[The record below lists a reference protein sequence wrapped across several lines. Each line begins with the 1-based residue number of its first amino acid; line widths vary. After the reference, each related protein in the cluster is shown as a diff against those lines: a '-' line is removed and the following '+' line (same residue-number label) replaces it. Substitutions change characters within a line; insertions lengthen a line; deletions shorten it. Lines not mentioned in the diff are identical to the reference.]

1 MPEYVKIR
9 VSLKVRWNM
18 KRNKSY
24 NRIKALFTILSI
36 IVVCW
41 ISVVQAEQPGFKRKE
56 VDLRLSGGS
65 RIQAIRYSEENE
77 PSLFNEQTYHK
88 MSVVRKRIL
97 RDNLP
102 SEEKSYSLMS
112 IPSVMVN
119 IIDSPPIDGFVPR
132 IAISVTDESSDDFD
146 WVAQTHMS
154 VIGRPL
160 TDNPET
166 DFTIGL
172 FDTGA
177 SAHVISYA
185 AANRTGIY
193 DADLITSS
201 MTELIGATHSVFA
214 WVSKPLAV
222 FADGLAAI
230 EPNGMTLD
238 STNMVGQSN
247 VSIIIGDLPPEDKPD
262 LPTVVGSPMSVNF
275 VTAINNDR
283 QITVTYDGNDL
294 TSPDIKFYEHDDPA
308 IPDYANRIPLNLIPS
323 GAQNIQYI
331 PDLEAIMDFV
341 FQPGSP
347 SIIVGNSA
355 QSLFFIDSV
364 DLRNKERSAI
374 DKQRFML
381 DTGAQ
386 ITVISSGIA
395 SRLGLNPDNKD
406 FEVEIQDVTGEITLE
421 PGFYIDSLEIP
432 SLGEWLSFTNVP
444 VVLLDVGSPEGGTLE
459 GIIGMNLFVNFNL
472 VLRGGGLLGQDPP
485 SLEFELISEPITEH
499 LIADIAPEGG
509 DGVVDY
515 LDFEAFANAWGSTT
529 TSPNWNPAAD
539 LAPPLDPD
547 GVIDTLDLSIFFD
560 NWLKTAS
567 R

>member
-1 MPEYVKIR
+1 
-9 VSLKVRWNM
+9 M
-18 KRNKSY
+18 KRNNSY
-24 NRIKALFTILSI
+24 NRIKTLFIILTSM
-36 IVVCW
+36 VVCW
-41 ISVVQAEQPGFKRKE
+41 ISVVQAGRPGWKRQE
-56 VDLRLSGGS
+56 VDWRMTGGD
-65 RIQAIRYSEENE
+65 RVKAIRYSEDKE
-77 PSLFNEQTYHK
+77 PSLYNGKADNEPD
-88 MSVVRKRIL
+88 VIRERIL
-97 RDNLP
+97 LNELS
-102 SEEKSYSLMS
+102 SEKESFNILSL
-112 IPSVMVN
+112 PSVMANV
-119 IIDSPPIDGFVPR
+119 IDSPPIDGFVPR
-132 IAISVTDESSDDFD
+132 IVVTVTDESSDDFD

-154 VIGRPL
+154 VVGRHL

-166 DFTIGL
+166 DFAIGL

-177 SAHVISYA
+177 STHILSYA
-185 AANRTGIY
+185 AANRTGVY

-201 MTELIGATHSVFA
+201 MTEILGATNSVFG
-214 WVSKPLAV
+214 WVSKPLAI

-230 EPNGMTLD
+230 EPNGMILN
-238 STNMVGQSN
+238 SANMVGQSN
-247 VSIIIGDLPPEDKPD
+247 VSVIVGDLPPEDKPD

-275 VTAINNDR
+275 VTAINNER

-294 TSPDIKFYEHDDPA
+294 TSPDIKFYDHEDSR

-331 PDLEAIMDFV
+331 PDLEAIMEFI

-347 SIIVGNSA
+347 SIIVGNLA
-355 QSLFFIDSV
+355 QSLFFVNSV
-364 DLRNKERSAI
+364 DLHNNEVSAI

-386 ITVISSGIA
+386 ITVVNSGIG
-395 SRLGLNPDNKD
+395 SRLGLNPDNPD
-406 FEVEIQDVTGEITLE
+406 FEVEIQDVTGETTLE

-485 SLEFELISEPITEH
+485 SLEFELIQAQ

-509 DGVVDY
+509 DGIVDFQ
-515 LDFEAFANAWGSTT
+515 DFEAFANAWLSTT

-539 LAPPLDPD
+539 LAPPLNPD
-547 GVIDTLDLSIFFD
+547 GIINTLDLSIFFD
-560 NWLKTAS
+560 NWLKTATP
-567 R
+567 

>member
-1 MPEYVKIR
+1 
-9 VSLKVRWNM
+9 M
-18 KRNKSY
+18 KRNNPY
-24 NRIKALFTILSI
+24 NQIRILLIVLSTIVL
-36 IVVCW
+36 CW
-41 ISVVQAEQPGFKRKE
+41 ISVVQAEQSGFKRKE
-56 VDLRLSGGS
+56 VDLRVSGGS
-65 RIQAIRYSEENE
+65 RIQAIRYSEEKE
-77 PSLFNEQTYHK
+77 PSLFNEKTYHK
-88 MSVVRKRIL
+88 MRVVRKRIL

-102 SEEKSYSLMS
+102 SEEKSFSLMS
-112 IPSVMVN
+112 IPSVMANV
-119 IIDSPPIDGFVPR
+119 IDSPPIDGFVPR
-132 IAISVTDESSDDFD
+132 IVVSVTDKGSDDFD
-146 WVAQTHMS
+146 WVAEAHMS
-154 VIGRPL
+154 VVGNYL

-166 DFTIGL
+166 DFIIGL

-177 SAHVISYA
+177 SAHIISHA
-185 AANRTGIY
+185 GANRTGIY

-201 MTELIGATHSVFA
+201 MVEIQGATNSVLGL
-214 WVSKPLAV
+214 VSKPLAI
-222 FADGLAAI
+222 FIDGLAAI

-238 STNMVGQSN
+238 SSNMVGQSN
-247 VSIIIGDLPPEDKPD
+247 VSVIVGDLPPEDKPD
-262 LPTVVGSPMSVNF
+262 LPTVAGSPMSVNF
-275 VTAINNDR
+275 VTVINNDSP
-283 QITVTYDGNDL
+283 ITLTHDGNDL
-294 TSPDIKFYEHDDPA
+294 TSPDIRFYEHDDSM

-331 PDLEAIMDFV
+331 PDLAAIMEFV

-364 DLRNKERSAI
+364 DLRNDDLSAI

-386 ITVISSGIA
+386 ITVISSGVG
-395 SRLGLNPDNKD
+395 SRLGLNPDNPD

-421 PGFYIDSLEIP
+421 PGFYIDSLDIP

-485 SLEFELISEPITEH
+485 SLEFELITEH

-509 DGVVDY
+509 DGIVDF
-515 LDFEAFANAWGSTT
+515 LDFEAFVNAWLSTT

-539 LAPPLDPD
+539 LAPPLNPD
-547 GVIDTLDLSIFFD
+547 GIIDTLDLSIFFD

>member
-1 MPEYVKIR
+1 
-9 VSLKVRWNM
+9 M
-18 KRNKSY
+18 KRNKSH
-24 NRIKALFTILSI
+24 NRIKALFAILST

-41 ISVVQAEQPGFKRKE
+41 VSVVQAEQPGFKRKE
-56 VDLRLSGGS
+56 VDLRVSGGS
-65 RIQAIRYSEENE
+65 RIQAIRYFEENE
-77 PSLFNEQTYHK
+77 PSLFNEKTYHK
-88 MSVVRKRIL
+88 MSVIRKRIL
-97 RDNLP
+97 RDILP
-102 SEEKSYSLMS
+102 AEEKSYSLMS
-112 IPSVMVN
+112 IPSVMANV
-119 IIDSPPIDGFVPR
+119 IDSPPIDGFVPR
-132 IAISVTDESSDDFD
+132 IAVTVTDEGSDDFD
-146 WVAQTHMS
+146 WVAQTQMS
-154 VIGRPL
+154 VVGNHL
-160 TDNPET
+160 TDYPET

-177 SAHVISYA
+177 SAHIISYA
-185 AANRTGIY
+185 GANRTGIY

-201 MTELIGATHSVFA
+201 MTEILGATNSVSA

-222 FADGLAAI
+222 FADGLAAV

-238 STNMVGQSN
+238 SSRMVGQSN
-247 VSIIIGDLPPEDKPD
+247 VSVIIGDLPPEDKPD
-262 LPTVVGSPMSVNF
+262 LPTVLGSPMSVNF
-275 VTAINNDR
+275 VTVINNDR

-294 TSPDIKFYEHDDPA
+294 TSPDIKFYEHGDPE

-331 PDLEAIMDFV
+331 PDLEAIMEFV

-355 QSLFFIDSV
+355 QSLFFVDSV
-364 DLRNKERSAI
+364 DLRHNERSAI

-395 SRLGLNPDNKD
+395 SRLGLNPDNAD

-459 GIIGMNLFVNFNL
+459 GIIGMNLFVNFNV
-472 VLRGGGLLGQDPP
+472 VLRGGGLFGQDPP
-485 SLEFELISEPITEH
+485 SLEFELITEH
-499 LIADIAPEGG
+499 LVADIAPEGG
-509 DGVVDY
+509 DGIVDY

-547 GVIDTLDLSIFFD
+547 GIIDMLDLEIFFD

>member
-1 MPEYVKIR
+1 
-9 VSLKVRWNM
+9 M
-18 KRNKSY
+18 KRNNSY
-24 NRIKALFTILSI
+24 NRIKTLFIILTSM
-36 IVVCW
+36 VVCW
-41 ISVVQAEQPGFKRKE
+41 ISVVQAGRPGWKRQE
-56 VDLRLSGGS
+56 VDWRMTGGD
-65 RIQAIRYSEENE
+65 RVKAIRYSEDKE
-77 PSLFNEQTYHK
+77 PSLYNGKAGNEPD
-88 MSVVRKRIL
+88 VIRERIL
-97 RDNLP
+97 LNELS
-102 SEEKSYSLMS
+102 SEKESFNILSL
-112 IPSVMVN
+112 PSVMANV
-119 IIDSPPIDGFVPR
+119 IDSPPIDGFVPR
-132 IAISVTDESSDDFD
+132 IVVTVTDESSDDFD

-154 VIGRPL
+154 VVGRHL

-166 DFTIGL
+166 DFAIGL

-177 SAHVISYA
+177 STHILSYA
-185 AANRTGIY
+185 AANRTGVY

-201 MTELIGATHSVFA
+201 MTEILGATNSVFG
-214 WVSKPLAV
+214 WVSKPLAI

-238 STNMVGQSN
+238 SANMVGQSN
-247 VSIIIGDLPPEDKPD
+247 VSVIVGDLPPEDKPD

-275 VTAINNDR
+275 VTAINNER

-294 TSPDIKFYEHDDPA
+294 TSPDIKFYDHEDSR

-331 PDLEAIMDFV
+331 PDLEAIMEFI

-347 SIIVGNSA
+347 SIIVGNLA
-355 QSLFFIDSV
+355 QSLFFVNSV
-364 DLRNKERSAI
+364 DLHNNEVSAI

-386 ITVISSGIA
+386 ITVVNSGIG
-395 SRLGLNPDNKD
+395 SRLGLNPDNPD
-406 FEVEIQDVTGEITLE
+406 FEVEIQDVTGETTLE

-485 SLEFELISEPITEH
+485 SLEFELIQAQ

-509 DGVVDY
+509 DGIVDFQ
-515 LDFEAFANAWGSTT
+515 DFEAFANAWLSTT

-539 LAPPLDPD
+539 LAPPLNPD
-547 GVIDTLDLSIFFD
+547 GIINTLDLSIFFD
-560 NWLKTAS
+560 NWLKTATP
-567 R
+567 